1 MTASVLI
8 YCTGVC
14 PYSTMAEELLKSKG
28 ATKIEKAYIDRD
40 PRMRDEMRQRTG
52 KRTVPQIF
60 IGETYV
66 GGLDDLSALDDAGE
80 LERLIKA
87 A

>member
-1 MTASVLI
+1 MESALVQFAS
-8 YCTGVC
+8 GVC